1 MTRNEIKSNFEL
13 FFFSDQ
19 TSLFVSTFSAG
30 NYAYY
35 EPANQFS
42 ASGPVNHRLF
52 ELVTD
57 RGVGG
62 CACFGVV
69 SKGDFQSIFPQ
80 PPAAQLNF
88 LHSMK
93 LAFSQFTVATTQYYI
108 LTICTAKCTAG
119 GKLSNKFSMTKLAS
133 FSYQTLSFQGHHY
146 YAIALIFI

>member
-1 MTRNEIKSNFEL
+1 MSDTKKTISAIFQVLSQPISSLFKKNFLKKVELMTRNEIKSIFD

-19 TSLFVSTFSAG
+19 TSLFVSTFPAG

-62 CACFGVV
+62 LCLLWCGV
-69 SKGDFQSIFPQ
+69 
-80 PPAAQLNF
+80 
-88 LHSMK
+88 
-93 LAFSQFTVATTQYYI
+93 
-108 LTICTAKCTAG
+108 
-119 GKLSNKFSMTKLAS
+119 
-133 FSYQTLSFQGHHY
+133 
-146 YAIALIFI
+146 

>member
-1 MTRNEIKSNFEL
+1 MPLFSCHNFKWKCTLAIQDFLGGKSGWVTSYIKLDVGYKKKIKLPLPYFKTPFKSLQKEFLKKVELMTRNEIKSNFEL

-62 CACFGVV
+62 LCLLWCGV
-69 SKGDFQSIFPQ
+69 
-80 PPAAQLNF
+80 
-88 LHSMK
+88 
-93 LAFSQFTVATTQYYI
+93 
-108 LTICTAKCTAG
+108 
-119 GKLSNKFSMTKLAS
+119 
-133 FSYQTLSFQGHHY
+133 
-146 YAIALIFI
+146 